1 MQQYVE
7 IVNPNDFAV
16 DVSGWSVTGD
26 IAITLVPGK
35 HMHLGQ
41 AWCITNAAIEPLIA
55 IVCKALTAA
64 ALDLQQCMALRKV
77 LDY

>member
-41 AWCITNAAIEPLIA
+41 AWCITK
-55 IVCKALTAA
+55 C
-64 ALDLQQCMALRKV
+64 CH
-77 LDY
+77 